1 MSDGPMTPGTS
12 STDTARG
19 RVRLRYARAHGLYLR
34 GPVTGEPYVFNPDAG
49 TPVHERD
56 AAALLETGL
65 FERA

>member
-1 MSDGPMTPGTS
+1 MTDGPMTPRIST
-12 STDTARG
+12 TDTTRG
-19 RVRLRYARAHGLYLR
+19 RVHLRYARAHGLYLR
-34 GPVTGEPYVFNPDAG
+34 GPITGEPYVFNPGVG